1 MAIDLVFE
9 DVTSFSLDEESLCT
23 SIDRVVSD
31 YGFIS
36 GDITLVFCSD
46 AFILDANK
54 QFLNHDYY
62 TDIITFDYCEG
73 DVVSGDLLISVD
85 TVLSNSELYN
95 TVYKEELF
103 RVVLH
108 GVLHLCGLG
117 DKSEED
123 VVLMRAAENKY
134 LSLFVNP
141 F

>member
-9 DVTSFSLDEESLCT
+9 DVTSFSLDEESLST
-23 SIDRVVSD
+23 SIKRVVSD
-31 YGFIS
+31 YGFIC

-46 AFILDANK
+46 AFILHANK
-54 QFLNHDYY
+54 EFLNHDYY

-117 DKSEED
+117 DKSKED
-123 VVLMRAAENKY
+123 VVLMRAEENKY
-134 LSLFVNP
+134 LSSCVNP